1 MEAAGKPKTMIDDTA
16 KRRLLEI
23 IPKIPPFRD
32 LTLYQV
38 EKILQICRFK
48 RYEVDQV
55 ICEYGAP
62 STEMF
67 ILLAGE
73 LTIHRGDSLIATL
86 TPIVS
91 VGEMGV
97 LTGMPRTATV
107 VAIVSSSLLS
117 IQLTDFEALT
127 EQDPDIV
134 IRLLKDFSLTLSRR
148 LTDSE
153 EMFDKQRH
161 QVQEHRRQATEY
173 RRRIELLE
181 QHVAE
186 LTQRLEVSERRIQE
200 MQYGRMSFVSSVEE
214 I

>member
-1 MEAAGKPKTMIDDTA
+1 MDDAA

-32 LTLYQV
+32 LTLYQA

-55 ICEYGAP
+55 ICEHGAT

-67 ILLAGE
+67 ILLSGE
-73 LTIHRGDSLIATL
+73 LTVHRGDSLIATI
-86 TPIVS
+86 TPVVS

-107 VAIVSSSLLS
+107 IAIVSSSLLS
-117 IQLTDFEALT
+117 IQLTDFESLT
-127 EQDPDIV
+127 KQDPDIV
-134 IRLLKDFSLTLSRR
+134 IRLLKDFSRTLSRR

-153 EMFDKQRH
+153 ETFDQQRH
-161 QVQEHRRQATEY
+161 ELQEYRRQATEY

-181 QHVAE
+181 QRVAE
-186 LTQRLEVSERRIQE
+186 LIQHLEINEQRIQE
-200 MQYGRMSFVSSVEE
+200 MQYERMATELPVE
-214 I
+214 